1 MHEVSQFARIEGT
14 ANALEQQQEREQ
26 EQEQEKEVEAR
37 KDKQVEVE
45 KFVDREY
52 SRQEEVQR
60 PWPFSVLAKPLVPGA
75 DHPFYPLKDFKL
87 RHQEPLEFAP
97 SLMLSSNYFNPNW
110 SGLRRLKNVIMV
122 GLCCAVNIV
131 CECEM
136 SWGYTFCVF
145 VF

>member
-60 PWPFSVLAKPLVPGA
+60 PWPFSLLSKPLIPSE

-97 SLMLSSNYFNPNW
+97 SLMVSSNYFNPNW
-110 SGLRRLKNVIMV
+110 SGLRRVKNVIMV
-122 GLCCAVNIV
+122 RARDLMC
-131 CECEM
+131 
-136 SWGYTFCVF
+136 F
-145 VF
+145 VFFLQFKVFDNTGSISR